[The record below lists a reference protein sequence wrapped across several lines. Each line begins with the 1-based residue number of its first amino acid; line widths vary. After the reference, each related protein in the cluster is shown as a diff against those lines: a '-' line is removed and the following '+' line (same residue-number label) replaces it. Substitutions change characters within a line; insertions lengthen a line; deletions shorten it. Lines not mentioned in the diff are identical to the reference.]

1 MSNLKKTLH
10 NMVDNLPEDKLLL
23 VKEFL
28 DDLFKAYN
36 EDKTWLEAD
45 LGELPPYEW
54 ESNKPSK

>member
-1 MSNLKKTLH
+1 
-10 NMVDNLPEDKLLL
+10 MVDNLPEDKLLL

-54 ESNKPSK
+54 ESNKPPK

>member
-54 ESNKPSK
+54 ESNKPPK

>member
-36 EDKTWLEAD
+36 EDKKWLEAD

-54 ESNKPSK
+54 ESNKPPK